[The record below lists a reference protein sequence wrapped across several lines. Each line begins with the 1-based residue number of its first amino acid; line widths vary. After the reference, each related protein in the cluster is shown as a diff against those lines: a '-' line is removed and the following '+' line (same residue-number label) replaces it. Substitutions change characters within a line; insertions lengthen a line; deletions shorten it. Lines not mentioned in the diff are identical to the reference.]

1 MNALHA
7 QEHFCGRLAVWGGT
21 TPDVAQEEGPPACQ
35 ASLADQMFGESQV
48 LADHISAPGLTNADL
63 PILA

>member
-1 MNALHA
+1 MPSTLKNTSV
-7 QEHFCGRLAVWGGT
+7 AVWPSG
-21 TPDVAQEEGPPACQ
+21 PALPQRWRKKRVPPACQ

-48 LADHISAPGLTNADL
+48 LADRISAPGLTNADL